1 MVLALPLSLAFAAE
15 ALERLRQAWGRR
27 PRGWLALGEAEG
39 SAAIRRSAEAMVLVV
54 GLLAS
59 RSRGGL
65 MAFGVSLASF
75 PMALRRRGQALL
87 LVALVALLG
96 TAWVGADSIVRHF
109 EHRGLRSSRVQMW
122 GDVLGMARR
131 FPLLG
136 AGLNSFGVVYPVYQT
151 LWRGEWYGEAHNEY
165 LQALVDMGL
174 PGAVLCLALVIRLLA
189 SALRAAPLS
198 ALDAGLLGSVMA
210 ACAHALVDFNWQI
223 PANAATFV
231 ALAGLVMG
239 GQAPGRGAD
248 LTGAEAAPRIG
259 HPS

>member
-1 MVLALPLSLAFAAE
+1 
-15 ALERLRQAWGRR
+15 
-27 PRGWLALGEAEG
+27 
-39 SAAIRRSAEAMVLVV
+39 
-54 GLLAS
+54 
-59 RSRGGL
+59 
-65 MAFGVSLASF
+65 
-75 PMALRRRGQALL
+75 
-87 LVALVALLG
+87 
-96 TAWVGADSIVRHF
+96 
-109 EHRGLRSSRVQMW
+109 
-122 GDVLGMARR
+122 
-131 FPLLG
+131 
-136 AGLNSFGVVYPVYQT
+136 
-151 LWRGEWYGEAHNEY
+151 
-165 LQALVDMGL
+165 MGL